1 MFPCWAFHY
10 ESWVMVTLIVT
21 LTPVDETLW
30 CGCHSNET
38 KAGRWHNTI
47 DFWGSGQKTII
58 LKITFLFNCVVSEN
72 IHPPRGATEIPRGR
86 GGGGGVQKEAIFKA
100 EQGGFKKMHGTV
112 DSIFTLKMFIDK
124 RSTVYTDRNYSTNW
138 EKKVSKDVS

>member
-1 MFPCWAFHY
+1 MCSFRKY
-10 ESWVMVTLIVT
+10 
-21 LTPVDETLW
+21 
-30 CGCHSNET
+30 
-38 KAGRWHNTI
+38 
-47 DFWGSGQKTII
+47 
-58 LKITFLFNCVVSEN
+58 
-72 IHPPRGATEIPRGR
+72 PPPTGGNGNSKRT
-86 GGGGGVQKEAIFKA
+86 GGGRGVQKKAIFKA

>member
-1 MFPCWAFHY
+1 M
-10 ESWVMVTLIVT
+10 
-21 LTPVDETLW
+21 
-30 CGCHSNET
+30 
-38 KAGRWHNTI
+38 
-47 DFWGSGQKTII
+47 
-58 LKITFLFNCVVSEN
+58 FNCVVSEN
-72 IHPPRGATEIPRGR
+72 IHPPRRATEIPRGR
-86 GGGGGVQKEAIFKA
+86 GVQKEAIFKA

>member
-1 MFPCWAFHY
+1 MFPCWAFHN

-47 DFWGSGQKTII
+47 WLLRIWPKNYNF
-58 LKITFLFNCVVSEN
+58 LITFLFNCVVSEN

-86 GGGGGVQKEAIFKA
+86 GGGVQKKAIFKA